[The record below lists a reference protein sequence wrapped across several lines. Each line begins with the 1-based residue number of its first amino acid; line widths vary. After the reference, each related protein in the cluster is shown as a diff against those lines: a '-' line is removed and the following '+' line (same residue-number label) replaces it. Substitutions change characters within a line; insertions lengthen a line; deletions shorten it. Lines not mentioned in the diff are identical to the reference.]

1 MVTLNQIYSDSN
13 YVYAVTTSGLDI
25 IDKTEEDKIAYIYT
39 SDGFET
45 VWTNDDR
52 VYLGT
57 SASGIKYFNKTCIS
71 GTVLIPEDLITCLND
86 YVSPFGI
93 SSQTIRYIH
102 GSSDDYLMCC
112 TSSGVD
118 VYKTEPYG
126 YRSSTVTSGA
136 YKCFMTSTGK
146 FYYTSSS
153 GIDRVDKPLWD
164 WTTPDYGYYAGDG
177 ILASGIEVN
186 DMFLDDLLL
195 IATTS
200 GVYTINDDT
209 LDYSIYFTT
218 TISGGILPGNDNNF
232 KAVWADIGRLF
243 IASADVFYV
252 VKDGA
257 LIDYYTTTHIGR
269 AGETLNQNDITDVT

>member
-102 GSSDDYLMCC
+102 GSSDNYLMCC
-112 TSSGVD
+112 TNSGVD
-118 VYKTEPYG
+118 VYYMKSTK
-126 YRSSTVTSGA
+126 YRSSLETTEA
-136 YKCFMTSTGK
+136 QKCFMTSTGK
-146 FYYTSSS
+146 FYYTNTS
-153 GIDRVDKPLWD
+153 GVNRVDKPLWD
-164 WTTPDYGYYAGDG
+164 WTIPDYSYTAGRN
-177 ILASGIEVN
+177 ILASGVGIN
-186 DMFLDDLLL
+186 DIFVTENTAANTTDNTVF

-200 GVYTINDDT
+200 GVYVIDEGS
-209 LDYSIYFTT
+209 LSYVIYY
-218 TISGGILPGNDNNF
+218 IGG
-232 KAVWADIGRLF
+232 
-243 IASADVFYV
+243 
-252 VKDGA
+252 
-257 LIDYYTTTHIGR
+257 
-269 AGETLNQNDITDVT
+269 